1 MTSVTHW
8 QMVLERNPLAD
19 GQFVYGVRSTG
30 VYCRPTCPSRR
41 PKPEHVEFFESPRDA
56 EHAGYRACLRCHPHS
71 TSPQCE
77 AVAAACGYLKAR
89 VDSKVTLAELGEH
102 VRLSPSHLQRVFKE
116 QTGVSPREYQSSL
129 RAQSLREKLASASSV
144 TESVYDAGYSSSSRF
159 YESAGRELG
168 MRPSSWR
175 KGGRGQSIRYTMFT
189 APLGLVLLAATSK
202 GVCFLALGDKE
213 KDLETELRAQF
224 PAAAIERN
232 DDTLNGYVE
241 LVFEYLA
248 GRLPHPDLPLDVQAT
263 AFQSRVWQMLR
274 GIPPGETRTYSDIAL
289 ALENPEAVRAVARAC
304 ATNPVSLAIPCHRV
318 VRMTGHLAGYRWG
331 IDRKKKLL
339 ELEQTAK

>member
-1 MTSVTHW
+1 
-8 QMVLERNPLAD
+8 
-19 GQFVYGVRSTG
+19 
-30 VYCRPTCPSRR
+30 
-41 PKPEHVEFFESPRDA
+41 
-56 EHAGYRACLRCHPHS
+56 
-71 TSPQCE
+71 
-77 AVAAACGYLKAR
+77 
-89 VDSKVTLAELGEH
+89 
-102 VRLSPSHLQRVFKE
+102 
-116 QTGVSPREYQSSL
+116 
-129 RAQSLREKLASASSV
+129 
-144 TESVYDAGYSSSSRF
+144 
-159 YESAGRELG
+159 
-168 MRPSSWR
+168 
-175 KGGRGQSIRYTMFT
+175 MFT

-202 GVCFLALGDKE
+202 GVCFLALGDRE

-274 GIPPGETRTYSDIAL
+274 GIPPGETRTYSDIAQ